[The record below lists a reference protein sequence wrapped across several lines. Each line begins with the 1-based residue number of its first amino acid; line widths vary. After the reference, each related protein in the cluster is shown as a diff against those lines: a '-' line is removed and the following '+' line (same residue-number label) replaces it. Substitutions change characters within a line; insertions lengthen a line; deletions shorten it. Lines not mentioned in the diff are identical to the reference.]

1 MSLLF
6 PASIL
11 RHRRPA
17 LPVPLLWLTLGLSLL
32 VHLIA
37 LLVHWPDIFPKDQPD
52 SGGLGKALRVQI
64 AQPAAPRAPAAAAV
78 QPPLAPA
85 ESAARAAPPLVPRV
99 PRPAP
104 SPPPP
109 VLARQSPQAPAASTA
124 PTAPTAPALTATAPA
139 TTEPDMAQ
147 MLEARRRARAANTMA
162 QAASTPAPAA
172 PLEDEKSRRDAI
184 VAANMGTIKAPTM
197 GDTQPRGGGMFSLR
211 RVGIYDGEFVFY
223 GWNRDINRQLSQVI
237 EVKIGKHPNMQIA
250 MVRRMIAIIRDHEKE
265 DFTWQSQGHG
275 RIVRLSARQRDTEAL
290 EEYLLGEFFDSV
302 RAPR

>member
-11 RHRRPA
+11 RRRRPA

-64 AQPAAPRAPAAAAV
+64 AQPAAPRAPDAAAV
-78 QPPLAPA
+78 QPQLAPA

-99 PRPAP
+99 PQLPQLPRPAP
-104 SPPPP
+104 PPPPP
-109 VLARQSPQAPAASTA
+109 VLARQSAQAPAVSTA
-124 PTAPTAPALTATAPA
+124 PAAPTAA
-139 TTEPDMAQ
+139 EPDMAQ

-237 EVKIGKHPNMQIA
+237 EVKLGKHPNMQIA

-265 DFTWQSQGHG
+265 DFTWQSQRHG
-275 RIVRLSARQRDTEAL
+275 RIDRLSARQPDTEVL
-290 EEYLLGEFFDSV
+290 EDYLLREFFDSV
-302 RAPR
+302 RVPR